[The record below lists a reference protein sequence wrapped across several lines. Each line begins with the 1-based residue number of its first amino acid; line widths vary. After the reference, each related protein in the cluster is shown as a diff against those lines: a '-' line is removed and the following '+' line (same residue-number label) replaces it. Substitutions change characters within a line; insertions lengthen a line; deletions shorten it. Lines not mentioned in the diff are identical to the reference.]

1 VNDEVEYLNQSVLS
15 DIQMLEIKLLYIGLR
30 KHTTEVLSHCF
41 SGEYF
46 DKWEMVL
53 LEETLAEM
61 IQCLVD
67 VANNVTKVNRHIT
80 VNGKEIVASLS
91 ADEYEIADENRIS

>member
-1 VNDEVEYLNQSVLS
+1 MSNVLS
-15 DIQMLEIKLLYIGLR
+15 DIQMLEIQTLYIGLR

-41 SGEYF
+41 SGEHF

-53 LEETLAEM
+53 LEEKLAEM

-67 VANNVTKVNRHIT
+67 VADNVTKVSRHIT

-91 ADEYEIADENRIS
+91 ADEYESADEWNNRKGETK

>member
-1 VNDEVEYLNQSVLS
+1 
-15 DIQMLEIKLLYIGLR
+15 MLEMQTLYIGLR

-46 DKWEMVL
+46 NKWDVVL
-53 LEETLAEM
+53 LQEKLAEI
-61 IQCLVD
+61 IQCLMD
-67 VANNVTKVNRHIT
+67 VTDNVTKVDEHIT

-91 ADEYEIADENRIS
+91 TNEYESADEWNNKNKIS

>member
-1 VNDEVEYLNQSVLS
+1 MSNVLS
-15 DIQMLEIKLLYIGLR
+15 DIQMLEIKTLYIGLR
-30 KHTTEVLSHCF
+30 KHTTEVLNYCF

-46 DKWEMVL
+46 DKWDMVL

-61 IQCLVD
+61 IQCLIN
-67 VANNVTKVNRHIT
+67 VADNVTKVNQYIT

-91 ADEYEIADENRIS
+91 TNEYESADERKNK